1 MQNSVNGLIDNL
13 KMMYFMNMKDG
24 GIFNN
29 VGMLILIS
37 FLTFVFNND
46 ECYVK
51 CEKLISDLLSR
62 FSLFQPKYNVLI
74 LEGKRCMKVSN
85 YMTKTDSLF
94 SMRFSA
100 FWDFISKN
108 NLNNPTIFSLKEY
121 ANSSN
126 IYDDYG
132 EPRKKNKILK
142 MNKNKQLDIYDT
154 NSSDE
159 DEDDEL
165 IEKRDIFIVDQPKHF
180 KIKNEIYCKVYK
192 HVDRSSNEDSKKQ
205 YDMEQINIEIYSYTL
220 SLKQLTNFIDN
231 ITQDYICSLEKSRKN
246 KKFIY
251 TLTNTGN
258 DDNNSYDRE
267 TIKKWDECIFKST
280 RNFNN
285 LFFSKK
291 EELLKKLDFFINNK
305 SYYLYEGHPYTFG
318 IGLHGPPG
326 TGKTSVIKCI
336 ANKLNRHII
345 VIPLSKIKTQSEFSE
360 YFFEK
365 YYRRE
370 NTQAIDFKHKIIV
383 FEDID
388 CMSDIVKKRNINNK
402 NNNKNNNKKSKVSNR
417 DSDNDG
423 DVNADNEIL
432 EKSLAMQNKLLNK
445 IAKKVDNEHVGE
457 SVLVDI
463 DKSKDDK
470 ITLSFILNL
479 IDGLR
484 ETPGRILII
493 TSNDYES
500 LDPALIRPGR
510 IDLTLE
516 MNNAD
521 VNTIQ
526 QMYKYYYN
534 CSIPK
539 NIVNNLRD
547 DVLSPA
553 KLVNMRLQ
561 NQNKEDFLSNLEYEF
576 SK

>member
-1 MQNSVNGLIDNL
+1 
-13 KMMYFMNMKDG
+13 
-24 GIFNN
+24 
-29 VGMLILIS
+29 
-37 FLTFVFNND
+37 
-46 ECYVK
+46 
-51 CEKLISDLLSR
+51 
-62 FSLFQPKYNVLI
+62 
-74 LEGKRCMKVSN
+74 
-85 YMTKTDSLF
+85 
-94 SMRFSA
+94 
-100 FWDFISKN
+100 
-108 NLNNPTIFSLKEY
+108 
-121 ANSSN
+121 
-126 IYDDYG
+126 
-132 EPRKKNKILK
+132 
-142 MNKNKQLDIYDT
+142 
-154 NSSDE
+154 
-159 DEDDEL
+159 
-165 IEKRDIFIVDQPKHF
+165 
-180 KIKNEIYCKVYK
+180 
-192 HVDRSSNEDSKKQ
+192 
-205 YDMEQINIEIYSYTL
+205 MEQINIEIYSYTL

-231 ITQDYICSLEKSRKN
+231 ITQNYIDSLEKSRKN

-251 TLTNTGN
+251 TLTNTGS

-345 VIPLSKIKTQSEFSE
+345 VIPLSKIKTQAEFSE

-365 YYRRE
+365 YYSRE
-370 NTQAIDFKHKIIV
+370 NTRAIDFKHKIIV

-388 CMSDIVKKRNINNK
+388 CMSDIVKKRAPNK
-402 NNNKNNNKKSKVSNR
+402 NNKKSKVSNSNS
-417 DSDNDG
+417 DSDNDNNSDN
-423 DVNADNEIL
+423 DVL
-432 EKSLAMQNKLLNK
+432 EKSIALQNKLLNK
-445 IAKKVDNEHVGE
+445 IAKKVDNDHNGE

-534 CSIPK
+534 SSISK
-539 NIVNNLRD
+539 NIVNKLRD
-547 DVLSPA
+547 HVLSPA